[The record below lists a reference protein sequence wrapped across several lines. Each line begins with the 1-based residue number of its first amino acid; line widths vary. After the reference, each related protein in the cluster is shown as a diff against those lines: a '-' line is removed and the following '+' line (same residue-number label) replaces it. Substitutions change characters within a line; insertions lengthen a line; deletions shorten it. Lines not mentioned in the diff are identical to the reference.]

1 MKRARTCR
9 VCRKNP
15 CGYRPRRKND
25 ADPDLEF
32 PPRPRGKSLK
42 REIGARRGWDKRREA
57 DEAVAV
63 NLDAHELPAWDKE
76 KARFKGT
83 PEQRLRAFR
92 HYMHGSPD
100 VVPYHLERESDAKLA
115 RLIKEHEYAR
125 TVAVPCGPPWR
136 FRTKELCKMQN
147 PKRRGR
153 SGGRKKKNHASHEC
167 PRCHRPQRGKKLC
180 SACERTPALPGMP
193 KEKRKPEQ
201 IDMFKKNPRGKR
213 GKASHRKR
221 NGKTAV
227 VVAVKTNPRESAVA
241 LFKKL
246 HWDLPPDSTKPVE
259 LDVAA
264 IKGPF
269 AVLGVLKE
277 IGYEAQKGTRE
288 RFLWEHKFGPTKT
301 LLVVNADG
309 DLLIAKTQKHGGYRV
324 TARGIEG

>member
-153 SGGRKKKNHASHEC
+153 SGGRKKKNHAS
-167 PRCHRPQRGKKLC
+167 
-180 SACERTPALPGMP
+180 PGMP

-201 IDMFKKNPRGKR
+201 KR

-277 IGYEAQKGTRE
+277 IGDEAQKGTRE
-288 RFLWEHKFGPTKT
+288 RFLWEHKFGPTRT